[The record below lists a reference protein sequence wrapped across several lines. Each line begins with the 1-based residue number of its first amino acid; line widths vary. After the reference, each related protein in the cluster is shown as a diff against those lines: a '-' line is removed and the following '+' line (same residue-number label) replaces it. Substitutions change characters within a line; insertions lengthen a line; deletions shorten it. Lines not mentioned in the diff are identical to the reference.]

1 MFIVIRLSFSD
12 ILTAR
17 SNTAEIMIF
26 FLEGGLY
33 KEKIK
38 HCIFMNFDMPK
49 SIFNYSTIDFLND
62 NFKVTSRSEKLYTLF
77 KRKLKVNIM

>member
-1 MFIVIRLSFSD
+1 MFIVIKLSFSD

-62 NFKVTSRSEKLYTLF
+62 NFKATSQSEKLYTF

>member
-1 MFIVIRLSFSD
+1 MFIVIRLRFSG

-26 FLEGGLY
+26 FGGGLY

-62 NFKVTSRSEKLYTLF
+62 NFKATSQSEKLYTLF